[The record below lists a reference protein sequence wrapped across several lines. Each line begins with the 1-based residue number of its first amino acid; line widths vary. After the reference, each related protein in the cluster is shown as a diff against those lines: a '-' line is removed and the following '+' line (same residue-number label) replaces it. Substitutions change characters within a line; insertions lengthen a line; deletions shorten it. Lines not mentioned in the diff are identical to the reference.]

1 MRRLF
6 FIVVMLGF
14 LISVSAQEKTRQLEG
29 TVSYFTAQHVYVR
42 FLSAKDIKPGDIIY
56 HYKDSLLV
64 PLLSVEN
71 CSSISCVGKMIGQ
84 EAIKV
89 GDKVIALVPKA
100 KESNE
105 KASDHTE
112 KINNLPSTLNSA
124 IEDTIHRAVTP
135 KQEIK
140 GRLYLSSYSNFS
152 STAASGDHRLR
163 YTFLMDVTNIA
174 DSRFSFESY
183 VSFAH
188 SLKDWT
194 PIRNNI
200 FNGLKIYN
208 LNGKVQL
215 NKNLNLILGRRI
227 NPNISSLG
235 AIDGLQT
242 ESDNKHFFWGAVIGF
257 RPDYTDYG
265 FNKNLLEY
273 GGYGGF
279 ATQNKNGRMRTTFA
293 LFEQTNAGMTDRRFA
308 YFQHDNALV
317 KNVTLFFSSEL
328 DLYKVV
334 NEQPTSDLILTS
346 LYLSLNY
353 RPFKKLSLSGSY
365 DNRKNVI
372 YYQTFKSYLNQLIE
386 NTTRQG
392 LQFRIN
398 YRPVNLM
405 TMGLTSNYR
414 DFSSDKKP
422 TKNMYGFLSF
432 NQLPLLKVSTTLSST
447 ILQTSYIQG
456 SIYGIRLDKNIL
468 SGKLNTSI
476 GYQKVDFQ
484 YQANAGDLKQQI
496 GQFEFMYQISRKFS
510 VSANYEG
517 TFDEQTHYHNI
528 YFSAIQRF

>member
-6 FIVVMLGF
+6 FIVVMMVL
-14 LISVSAQEKTRQLEG
+14 LTSVSAQEKTRQLEG
-29 TVSYFTAQHVYVR
+29 TVTYFTAQHVYVR
-42 FLSAKDIKPGDIIY
+42 FISAKSIKPGDMIY
-56 HYKDSLLV
+56 HYKDSVLV

-71 CSSISCVGKMIGQ
+71 CSSISCVGKRIGQ

-89 GDKVIALVPKA
+89 GDKVIALVPQG
-100 KESNE
+100 KESEE
-105 KASDHTE
+105 KSSGQPQHT
-112 KINNLPSTLNSA
+112 NNLPSALTSA
-124 IEDTIHRAVTP
+124 TTDTVHRAVTP

-140 GRLYLSSYSNFS
+140 GRLYISSYSNFS
-152 STAASGDHRLR
+152 STAASEDHRLR
-163 YTFLMDVTNIA
+163 YTFLMDVANIA

-188 SLKDWT
+188 NLNNWG
-194 PIRNNI
+194 PIKNNI

-208 LNGKVQL
+208 LNGKVRL
-215 NKNLNLILGRRI
+215 DKNMNLIIGRRI

-235 AIDGLQT
+235 AIDGLQA
-242 ESDNKHFFWGAVIGF
+242 ESDNKHFFWGAVVGF

-265 FNKNLLEY
+265 FNAHLLEY

-279 ATQNKNGRMRTTFA
+279 AAQNKNGRMRTTFA
-293 LFEQTNAGMTDRRFA
+293 LFEQTNAGKTDRRFA
-308 YFQHDNALV
+308 YFQHDNALI
-317 KNVTLFFSSEL
+317 KNVNLFFSSEL

-334 NEQPTSDLILTS
+334 NDKPTSDLILTS
-346 LYLSLNY
+346 LYLSVNY

-386 NTTRQG
+386 NATRQG

-414 DFSSDKKP
+414 DFSSDVKP
-422 TKNMYGFLSF
+422 TKNTYGFLSF
-432 NQLPLLKVSTTLSST
+432 NQLPLLKVSATLSST

-456 SIYGIRLDKNIL
+456 SIYGIRLDKNLL

-484 YQANAGDLKQQI
+484 YQANAVDLKQQI

-517 TFDEQTHYHNI
+517 TFDKQTHYHNI